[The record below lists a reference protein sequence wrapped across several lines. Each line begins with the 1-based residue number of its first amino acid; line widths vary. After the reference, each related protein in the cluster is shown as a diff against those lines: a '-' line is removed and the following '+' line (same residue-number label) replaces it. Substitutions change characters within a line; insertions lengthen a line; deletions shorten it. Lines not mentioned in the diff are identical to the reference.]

1 MRLGSDHDVALI
13 LGISHERLKAR
24 ISAGAAMPPHMRTPG
39 SKYRRWDLDQ
49 VEAWLARYT
58 VGSPDLAGCHDKP
71 NQSPDQQQAGRGRG
85 RPRKVKTDPSKRA

>member
-13 LGISHERLKAR
+13 LGISHDRLKAR
-24 ISAGAAMPPHMRTPG
+24 ISAGAAMPPFMRTPG

-58 VGSPDLAGCHDKP
+58 VRGADLAAGHDQP
-71 NQSPDQQQAGRGRG
+71 NQSQDQQQPRRGRG
-85 RPRKVKTDPSKRA
+85 RPRKGGK